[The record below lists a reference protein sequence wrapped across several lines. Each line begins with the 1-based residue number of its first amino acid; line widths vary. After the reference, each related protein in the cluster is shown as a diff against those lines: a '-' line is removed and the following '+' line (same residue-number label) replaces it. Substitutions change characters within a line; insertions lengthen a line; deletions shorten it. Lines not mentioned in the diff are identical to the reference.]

1 MSYIRNIKTY
11 YFYSTFA
18 ELLILGPI
26 MILYLF
32 EKGLSFTEIAVL
44 QSIAAICVVLFEVPT
59 GAVAD
64 RIGRKW
70 SMILASILWG
80 VSLSVYIIADKFIL
94 LALAEGIFSL
104 GAAFKSGSDTA
115 LIYDSLKEMK
125 QENHFQKIEGN
136 ARSLSLIAQA
146 VGSVIAGYV
155 YAINI
160 HLPFAISVGFMG
172 VTVIITLFFKEPDFK
187 GGTTHLSSS
196 YFSQIKDSG
205 EYILKHEKIKAII
218 LFSMVFFIFY
228 RMGFL
233 YFQPYME
240 AVDIPVI
247 YFGWIFFGFN
257 MTAAITSRHVDKIMK
272 FTKPRTLTVMAG
284 LIIVSFFIMGF
295 TKIWVGV
302 IAILLQQVARGMYR
316 PVTRKYLNKHI
327 PSDKRATILSF
338 QGLLTSIAAAATMP
352 LMGMLKDATN
362 IFITHTILAIIM
374 TIMVILASKYMN
386 NRLGVKHTK
395 NAS

>member
-44 QSIAAICVVLFEVPT
+44 QSFAAICVVLFEVPT

-70 SMILASILWG
+70 SMILASMLWG
-80 VSLSVYIIADKFIL
+80 VSLLVYIMVDQFIL

-125 QENHFQKIEGN
+125 EEHHFQKIEGN
-136 ARSLSLIAQA
+136 ARSLSLVAQA

-160 HLPFAISVGFMG
+160 HLPFVISVGFMII
-172 VTVIITLFFKEPDFK
+172 TMIITLFFKEPDFK
-187 GGTTHLSSS
+187 GGSTHLSSN

-205 EYILKHEKIKAII
+205 KFILGHEKIKAII

-240 AVDIPVI
+240 SIGIPVI
-247 YFGWIFFGFN
+247 YFGWIFFAFN
-257 MTAAITSRHVDKIMK
+257 ITAAITSKYIDQIMS

-284 LIIVSFFIMGF
+284 LIIISFFIMGF
-295 TKIWVGV
+295 TKVWIGV

-362 IFITHTILAIIM
+362 IFTTHIVLAIIM
-374 TIMVILASKYMN
+374 TIMVLLASKYMN
-386 NRLGVKHTK
+386 NRLGLKTT
-395 NAS
+395 NNP